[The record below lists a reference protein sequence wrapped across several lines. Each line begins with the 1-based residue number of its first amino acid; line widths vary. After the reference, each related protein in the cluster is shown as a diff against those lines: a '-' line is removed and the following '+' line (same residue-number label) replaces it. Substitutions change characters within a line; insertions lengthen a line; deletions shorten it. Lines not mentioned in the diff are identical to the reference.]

1 MMAEIAFAEDNIYTL
16 NSLRK
21 VLQCNRLTA
30 EKYIS
35 RGNYKKTGKT
45 YNSNT
50 FDAWI
55 IPEKEI
61 LRMKSNL
68 SYVQGGNGATSE
80 ISVNKVNSA
89 VDNVTDVN
97 ASATVE
103 MLRNI
108 TELNGRITKLENDNR
123 DLQKEIKDL
132 TTENTVLI
140 RDKATVESKMLL
152 IEDKS
157 KTMEGAYSEKV
168 QEVKQ
173 LQTALKHREIA
184 ITVLATITTII
195 VTILATLQV
204 VNMLK

>member
-1 MMAEIAFAEDNIYTL
+1 MIAEIAFAEDNIYTL

-21 VLQCNRLTA
+21 VLHCNRLTA

-35 RGNYKKTGKT
+35 RGNYKKTSKT

-68 SYVQGGNGATSE
+68 SYMQGGNSVISETSV
-80 ISVNKVNSA
+80 SKMNNG
-89 VDNVTDVN
+89 VDNITDVN
-97 ASATVE
+97 PSATVE

-132 TTENTVLI
+132 TSENTVLI

-157 KTMEGAYSEKV
+157 KTIEGAYSEKV
-168 QEVKQ
+168 QEIKQ

-184 ITVLATITTII
+184 ISVLSAITTII

>member
-1 MMAEIAFAEDNIYTL
+1 MTVEIAFAEDNIYTL

-21 VLQCNRLTA
+21 VLHCNRLTA

-35 RGNYKKTGKT
+35 RGNYKKTSKT

-68 SYVQGGNGATSE
+68 SYMQGGNSVISE
-80 ISVNKVNSA
+80 TSVNKVNNG
-89 VDNVTDVN
+89 VDNITDVN
-97 ASATVE
+97 PSATVE

-132 TTENTVLI
+132 TSENTVLI

-157 KTMEGAYSEKV
+157 KTIEGAYSEKV
-168 QEVKQ
+168 QEIKQ
-173 LQTALKHREIA
+173 LQATLKHRELA
-184 ITVLATITTII
+184 ISVLSAITTII
-195 VTILATLQV
+195 VTILTTLQV
-204 VNMLK
+204 VNILK

>member
-1 MMAEIAFAEDNIYTL
+1 MAEIAFAEDNIYTL
-16 NSLRK
+16 NSLKK

-35 RGNYKKTGKT
+35 RGNYKKTSKT
-45 YNSNT
+45 YNRNS

-68 SYVQGGNGATSE
+68 SYMQAGNSVISE
-80 ISVNKVNSA
+80 ISVNKVNNT

-97 ASATVE
+97 PSATVE

-132 TTENTVLI
+132 TSENTVLI

-168 QEVKQ
+168 QEIKL

-184 ITVLATITTII
+184 ISVLSAITTII

-204 VNMLK
+204 VSMLK

>member
-1 MMAEIAFAEDNIYTL
+1 MTAEIAFAEDNIYTL

-21 VLQCNRLTA
+21 VLHCNRLTA

-35 RGNYKKTGKT
+35 RGNYKKTSKT

-68 SYVQGGNGATSE
+68 SYMQGGNSVISE
-80 ISVNKVNSA
+80 TSVNKVNNG
-89 VDNVTDVN
+89 VDNITDVN
-97 ASATVE
+97 PSATVE

-132 TTENTVLI
+132 TSENTVLI

-157 KTMEGAYSEKV
+157 KTIEGAYSEKV
-168 QEVKQ
+168 QEIKQ
-173 LQTALKHREIA
+173 LQMALKHRELA
-184 ITVLATITTII
+184 ISVLSAITTII

-204 VNMLK
+204 VNILK

>member
-1 MMAEIAFAEDNIYTL
+1 MIAEIAFAEDNIYTL

-21 VLQCNRLTA
+21 VLHCNRLTA

-35 RGNYKKTGKT
+35 RGNYKKTSKT

-68 SYVQGGNGATSE
+68 SYMQGGNSVISETSV
-80 ISVNKVNSA
+80 SKMNNG
-89 VDNVTDVN
+89 VDNITDVN
-97 ASATVE
+97 PSATVE

-132 TTENTVLI
+132 TSENTVLI

-157 KTMEGAYSEKV
+157 KTIEGAYSEKV
-168 QEVKQ
+168 QEIKQ
-173 LQTALKHREIA
+173 LQTVLKHREIA
-184 ITVLATITTII
+184 ISVLSAITTII

>member
-1 MMAEIAFAEDNIYTL
+1 MIGEIAFADDNIYTL

-35 RGNYKKTGKT
+35 RGNYKKTSKT
-45 YNSNT
+45 YNGNT

-68 SYVQGGNGATSE
+68 SYMQSGNGVTSE
-80 ISVNKVNSA
+80 ISVNKVNSG
-89 VDNVTDVN
+89 VDNITDVN
-97 ASATVE
+97 ASATAE

-132 TTENTVLI
+132 TSENTVLI

-157 KTMEGAYSEKV
+157 KTIEGAYSEKV
-168 QEVKQ
+168 QEIKQ
-173 LQTALKHREIA
+173 LQTALKHRELA
-184 ITVLATITTII
+184 ISVLSAITTII

-204 VNMLK
+204 VNTLK